1 MISPFRSCALVLL
14 LVLSSAVTLPAKT
27 PNHVP
32 ISKQKGYAQ
41 LNPKRLGAHLRF
53 LSHDLL
59 EGRETTE
66 RGQKLAATYIA
77 STFQRIGLEPLGD
90 SLLYFQPFSVQTHL
104 IKHPPSISLISSTEN
119 FTLYE
124 NTDFLTDFF
133 FFPTHLNGLDTLL
146 GDLVVL
152 GHKTN
157 ILPDNFNELEL
168 RGKIVLSF
176 SAPPPNDNT
185 SDTATFNLKKFWRET
200 RLHQSAAGLNDAK
213 AVLIV
218 RDALPHTTLSD
229 LGLSF
234 KEKIYTKPM
243 KLSERMDI
251 NDRNASLSTFYV
263 STELANQIIKPLN
276 TTIHA
281 LQTHITKTGKVVKA
295 SLPST
300 KLRIS
305 TGLTQETRRTENV
318 LGLLKGS
325 DPKLNQEVIVLSAH
339 YDHIGISQENEVY
352 NGADDNGSGTSAVL
366 SIAEAMVQNPNRPKR
381 SVVFCCFTGEE
392 KGLLGSKYYALHP
405 KFSPDKTIAAVN
417 LDMIGRVDTKYL
429 HRGNSHYIYV
439 IGPDSL
445 SHELDQILK
454 KVNQETVNLTL
465 DYSFNDLA
473 DPNRYYYRSDHYHFA
488 KKGIPSVFLF
498 NGLHKDYHQTSDTFE
513 KIDAQSLTARS
524 KLVYG
529 FLWKLA
535 NLSHSLRRMAKPH

>member
-1 MISPFRSCALVLL
+1 MISPFRSCVLALL
-14 LVLSSAVTLPAKT
+14 LVLSSPVTLSAKT

-32 ISKQKGYAQ
+32 ISKQKGYTQ
-41 LNPKRLGAHLRF
+41 LNPQRLGAHLRF

-66 RGQKLAATYIA
+66 RGQKLAAAYIA

-90 SLLYFQPFSVQTHL
+90 SLLYFQPFMVQTHL
-104 IKHPPSISLISSTEN
+104 IKHPPSISLISNAEN
-119 FTLYE
+119 TVLYE
-124 NTDFLTDFF
+124 TTDFLTDFF
-133 FFPTHLNGLDTLL
+133 FFPTRLNGLDTLR

-152 GHKTN
+152 GHKTD
-157 ILPDNFNELEL
+157 ILPDNFNALEL
-168 RGKIVLSF
+168 RGKILLSF
-176 SAPPPNDNT
+176 SMPSSNDT
-185 SDTATFNLKKFWRET
+185 GDTRTFNLKKFWRET

-218 RDALPHTTLSD
+218 RDNLPRTTLSD

-243 KLSERMDI
+243 KLSERTDV
-251 NDRNASLSTFYV
+251 NGRNPSLPTFYI
-263 STELANQIIKPLN
+263 STKLANQIIKPLN

-281 LQTHITKTGKVVKA
+281 LQTSITKTGKVVKA
-295 SLPST
+295 SLPAT

-305 TGLTQETRRTENV
+305 TGLKQEIRRTENV

-325 DPKLNQEVIVLSAH
+325 DPKRNQEVIVLSAH
-339 YDHIGISQENEVY
+339 YDHIGISQQNEVY

-405 KFSPDKTIAAVN
+405 KFSSDKTIAAIN

-429 HRGNSHYIYV
+429 ELGNSNYIYV
-439 IGPDSL
+439 IGSDRL

-454 KVNQETVNLTL
+454 TANQETVNLTL
-465 DYSFNDLA
+465 DYSFNDPE
-473 DPNRYYYRSDHYHFA
+473 DPNLYYYRSDHYHFA

-498 NGLHKDYHQTSDTFE
+498 SGLHKDYHQTSDTFE
-513 KIDAQSLTARS
+513 KIDAQKLTARS

-529 FLWKLA
+529 LLWKLA
-535 NLSHSLRRMAKPH
+535 NLPHSLHRMVKPH